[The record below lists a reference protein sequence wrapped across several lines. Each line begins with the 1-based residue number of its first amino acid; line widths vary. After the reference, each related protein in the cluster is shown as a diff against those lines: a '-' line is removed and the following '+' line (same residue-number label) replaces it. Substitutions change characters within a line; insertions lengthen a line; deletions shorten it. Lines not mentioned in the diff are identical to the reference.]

1 MRLKEIRKGL
11 GIRPLNEM
19 IALSADKFPD
29 RLALRIKDKNTKK
42 YREYTYSSMLS
53 AIRKVGGFLKE
64 HGIKKGNFVGV
75 IGENRPE
82 WMISYFGILWIG
94 GVVVPLDAR
103 AKETE
108 IRHII
113 QHAGVKL
120 IIASSRHLDMIMEI
134 KESCK
139 KPSFKVVVSM
149 DESDEV
155 PNLPDIFRE
164 FEDTTPIERVNL
176 EDLAVVLYTSGTTGN
191 SKGVMLTH
199 KNLSSNVDQIYRV
212 IYFDENDRFFSVL
225 PIHHVYENTAGN
237 LLPLSVGA
245 SITYARSLKSK
256 ILFEDLKDT
265 EPTAFLAVPLL
276 LEKILLGIQRKVE
289 KAPIH
294 KKGFF
299 ALLKGGARVINAV
312 SKKKGS
318 EIFFRSLREKMGFGK
333 LRYMISGG
341 AALPVWVSKGLEEL
355 GFPLLQGYGLSET
368 SPVLTLNP
376 PCCPKNET
384 AGLPLPDIELKIMEP
399 NENGVGE
406 IAVKGPN
413 VMKGYFK
420 NPEATREVF
429 TDDGFFLTGDLGFLD
444 EDGFLHITGR
454 KKSVIVTKGGK
465 NIFPEEVENVLLQ
478 SPFIEEILVLRG
490 FDPDTGAEEV
500 HAIVYPNMEKLDEY
514 FMKKGI
520 DNPTEQDVYEVIRK
534 EIDKYGAALAEYKR
548 VKRFTLRDEE
558 FPKTTTNKIKRYL
571 FEQQHFNKI

>member
-19 IALSADKFPD
+19 IALSADKFSH

-53 AIRKVGGFLKE
+53 AIRKVGAFLKE
-64 HGIKKGNFVGV
+64 HGIKRGNFVGV

-82 WMISYFGILWIG
+82 WMISYFGVLWIG

-120 IIASSRHLDMIMEI
+120 VIASSRHLDMILEI

-164 FEDTTPIERVNL
+164 FDDTTPIERVNL
-176 EDLAVVLYTSGTTGN
+176 EDLAVVLYTSGTTGS

-212 IYFDENDRFFSVL
+212 VYFDENDRFFSVL

-237 LLPLSVGA
+237 LLPLSAGA

-256 ILFEDLKDT
+256 ILFEDLKET
-265 EPTAFLAVPLL
+265 EPTVFFAVPLL
-276 LEKILLGIQRKVE
+276 LEKILLGIYRKVE

-299 ALLKGGARVINAV
+299 ALLKGGAKVVNAV
-312 SKKKGS
+312 SKNKGS
-318 EIFFRSLREKMGFGK
+318 EIFFKSLREKMGFGK
-333 LRYMISGG
+333 LRYFVSGG